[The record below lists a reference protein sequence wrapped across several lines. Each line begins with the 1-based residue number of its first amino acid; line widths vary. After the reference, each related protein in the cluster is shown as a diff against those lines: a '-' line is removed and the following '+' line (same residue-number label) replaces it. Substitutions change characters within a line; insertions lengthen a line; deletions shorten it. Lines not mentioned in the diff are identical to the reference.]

1 MMDSRSALKKIIKFV
16 VGVHLLLMLIGFVE
30 IKKKPKKIV
39 ITSRVMRE
47 NFRAPPVVTL
57 VAAKKNISQT
67 KVTAQ
72 VQPAKKA
79 AAKPANKPAKP
90 VQTASA
96 TQKPKLAKELP
107 KIEPVPQE
115 PKSKSIDIVLPK
127 AIAQLNVE
135 KMTIIEDGDLS
146 EVSNAPYLEYFSSE
160 IKSRLQLNAGAFVHL
175 EVTINPEGKVV
186 KVLHKKSSDPF
197 NKDYIIEN
205 VRQMQ
210 FSPFFGEIARDSEYT
225 FVITLEGET

>member
-1 MMDSRSALKKIIKFV
+1 MDSRSALKKIIKFV
-16 VGVHLLLMLIGFVE
+16 VGVHLLLILIGFVE

-47 NFRAPPVVTL
+47 NFRAPIVVKPAT
-57 VAAKKNISQT
+57 AKKNISQT
-67 KVTAQ
+67 KVIAQ
-72 VQPAKKA
+72 VQPAKKVVSKPV
-79 AAKPANKPAKP
+79 KPA
-90 VQTASA
+90 QSA
-96 TQKPKLAKELP
+96 LAAQKPKLAKELP
-107 KIEPVPQE
+107 KIEPLPQE
-115 PKSKSIDIVLPK
+115 SKSKSIDIVLPK

-135 KMTIIEDGDLS
+135 KMPLVDDRELS
-146 EVSNAPYLEYFSSE
+146 EISNAPYLDYFSSE
-160 IKSRLQLNAGAFVHL
+160 MKSRLQLNAGAFVHL
-175 EVTINPEGKVV
+175 EVTINQEGKVI

-210 FSPFFGEIARDSEYT
+210 FSPFFGEIAKDSEYT